1 MEIIISIPQ
10 EEEMFPNVVK
20 MAKDM
25 TTAVGTAIMG
35 PHVMVKARIPS
46 DLSRVASLMVSTW

>member
-1 MEIIISIPQ
+1 MEITISIPQ

-35 PHVMVKARIPS
+35 RHVMVKARIPS
-46 DLSRVASLMVSTW
+46 DLSRVASLMVST